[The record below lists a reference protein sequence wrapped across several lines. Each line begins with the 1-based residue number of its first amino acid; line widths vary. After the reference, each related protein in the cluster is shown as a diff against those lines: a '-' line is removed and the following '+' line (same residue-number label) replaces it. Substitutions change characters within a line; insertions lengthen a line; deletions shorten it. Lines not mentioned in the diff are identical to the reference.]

1 MANYIRKAEEIILA
15 NPQILEDEVYPDIKR
30 VYREHYKKK
39 RFNNWSYS
47 KNLYRRPVE
56 EDYSMDD
63 DYEFYS
69 PEDAALA
76 AVGGDAEALCNL
88 D

>member
-1 MANYIRKAEEIILA
+1 MANYIRKAEEIIQA

-39 RFNNWSYS
+39 RFSRLNHY

-56 EDYSMDD
+56 EDFSRDD
-63 DYEFYS
+63 DYES
-69 PEDAALA
+69 
-76 AVGGDAEALCNL
+76 NH
-88 D
+88 